1 MRLNEFGNEK
11 LAKYKTAAAADA
23 KKADAA
29 GDFARGDKRFKG
41 INTATKKQFA
51 NDAKK
56 SQLKEFAP
64 SGDDGDGFSDETLKR
79 LAAQWY
85 NGDED
90 PRVEQTLMSAGWE
103 IGQDEGYDNG
113 GVFVVRAGDDQGDSY
128 ISWPAEDLQMN
139 EVAPPG
145 AKAER
150 MVRHIKQ
157 GYAKDGKLTPKEK
170 GIAFATAWKAHNA
183 GKVEEQ
189 GVTEAAQGHTIE
201 AHGVR
206 GMDRRTWHKT
216 FRNTD
221 QMIAWAE
228 KHDAEIVGTRDLEQA
243 RQDMAEGHKES
254 YIIVRTDREGKK
266 DVFAGNFDTYERAQK
281 ELDACLAH
289 PLHTKHK
296 QKFEIKRKGHKDI
309 TEMDKS
315 QPSAGRDTGPREGP
329 EGIGKPI
336 TKEKMVKR
344 ALDAL
349 AKSMAKKD
357 DKKKDVSEDS
367 LNEFARGEGGYGP
380 FKIYIG
386 HDFTDKQFPTFKA
399 ARDAIELLQNNDP
412 ATADSDWRIVN
423 GTGRTVWEHVP
434 ASASDDLAENSLSA
448 MRRLAGIVPQ
458 VPLVVPNGQRQYRH
472 MPTAVQPR

>member
-1 MRLNEFGNEK
+1 MRLREFDEKERLEKANEK
-11 LAKYKTAAAADA
+11 LTKYKTAAGADA
-23 KKADAA
+23 TAADAA
-29 GDFARGDKRFKG
+29 GNLARGNTRFKG
-41 INTATKKQFA
+41 INRATKKQFA
-51 NDAKK
+51 NDAKLAK
-56 SQLKEFAP
+56 LKEFAP
-64 SGDDGDGFSDETLKR
+64 SGDDGDGFSEETLKR

-128 ISWPAEDLQMN
+128 ISWSAEDLAMN
-139 EVAPPG
+139 EGVTEATDPTR
-145 AKAER
+145 AKAQQ
-150 MVRHIKQ
+150 MIYKYFGQ
-157 GYAKDGKLTPKEK
+157 IYDYGDDDGLDYLDRNGELWNQLMDKYNGEIDDIVAREPTEVLMQAAQELK
-170 GIAFATAWKAHNA
+170 GIAGDMKY
-183 GKVEEQ
+183 ELD
-189 GVTEAAQGHTIE
+189 EAAQGHTIE

-228 KHDAEIVGTRDLEQA
+228 KHDAEIIGTRDLEQA
-243 RQDMAEGHKES
+243 RHHNLSPAEQGVAEGNKES
-254 YIIVRTDREGKK
+254 YVIVRTDAEGKR
-266 DVFAGNFDTYERAQK
+266 DVFAGNFDTYEQAQK

-289 PLHTKHK
+289 PLHTKYK

-357 DKKKDVSEDS
+357 DKKKDVKEDS
-367 LNEFARGEGGYGP
+367 
-380 FKIYIG
+380 I
-386 HDFTDKQFPTFKA
+386 
-399 ARDAIELLQNNDP
+399 
-412 ATADSDWRIVN
+412 
-423 GTGRTVWEHVP
+423 
-434 ASASDDLAENSLSA
+434 SA

-458 VPLVVPNGQRQYRH
+458 VPVIVPNGQRQYRH